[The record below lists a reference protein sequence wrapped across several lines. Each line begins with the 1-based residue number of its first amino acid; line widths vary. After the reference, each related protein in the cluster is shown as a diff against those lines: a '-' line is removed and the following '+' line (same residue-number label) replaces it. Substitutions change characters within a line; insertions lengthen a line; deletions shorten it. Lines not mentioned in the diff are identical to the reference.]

1 MEETGFGVFL
11 DRVRQ
16 ATDIKS
22 QAELAK
28 ALGIGRAA
36 VSLAKRKDRVPY
48 KWIHEIA
55 GRYGLSHGWLATGQG
70 GGQAAPSARSRA
82 GAGPASG
89 AAGPEGNGEY
99 AHVPKV
105 VARLCAGGG
114 SFETGGEVIGY
125 YAFRS
130 DWIRRKG
137 DPGRMV
143 LMDIMGNSMEPE
155 LRDGDTVLLDQSRQD
170 VLAGSIYAVGV
181 DDMVL
186 VKRVEKRPGALVLLS
201 DNTDYAPILV
211 RGDELATVRIVGKV
225 VWSSREY
232 R

>member
-1 MEETGFGVFL
+1 MEETGFEVFL

-22 QAELAK
+22 QAQLAG

-36 VSLAKRKDRVPY
+36 VSLAKRKDKVPF

-55 GRYGLSHGWLATGQG
+55 GRYGLSHGWLATGHGG
-70 GGQAAPSARSRA
+70 GGQGGP
-82 GAGPASG
+82 AGPGPDGHG
-89 AAGPEGNGEY
+89 ADGEY

-137 DPGRMV
+137 DPGRMA

-155 LRDGDTVLLDQSRQD
+155 LKDGDTVLVDQSRQD
-170 VLAGSIYAVGV
+170 ILAGSIYAVGV
-181 DDMVL
+181 DDVVM
-186 VKRVEKRPGALVLLS
+186 VKRVEKRPGALILLS

-211 RGDELATVRIVGKV
+211 RGDELSTVRVVGKV